1 MPSSALSM
9 PATASTSSTACARVR
24 HGFYQ
29 GLCPICGASSTY
41 RRCPFAIGPLGAYY
55 THLRND
61 AFPIAGWSSLVAR
74 WAHNPEVV
82 GSNPAPATKN
92 FKLGGQTASEFFC
105 YALAD
110 WFTAGFTAHVFCRR
124 FLGNK
129 SGDEPVGERIGQL
142 EDDFAGQLTG
152 EGRPSRARYQPFALC
167 ILVRQKTP
175 LRLPARRAPT

>member
-92 FKLGGQTASEFFC
+92 FKLGGQTASEFFVWVLDRC
-105 YALAD
+105 CTGAP
-110 WFTAGFTAHVFCRR
+110 GFEATLLIDITGEQVCT
-124 FLGNK
+124 
-129 SGDEPVGERIGQL
+129 PVGRHMEETHKGDGACRLFDGVNG
-142 EDDFAGQLTG
+142 DV
-152 EGRPSRARYQPFALC
+152 AL
-167 ILVRQKTP
+167 
-175 LRLPARRAPT
+175 